1 MSNYRPTIEQLESM
15 PVVQCTNSSP
25 DPELLPPPFPE
36 NEDELHVNGGSNGDG
51 GSGGGAEVEITGE
64 SDAHQVM
71 TGGGDEGN
79 TTSSDDEGQH
89 ENYSGEG
96 MALQDFIEHVRLKG
110 RKGRGFKKV

>member
-1 MSNYRPTIEQLESM
+1 MSNCRPTIEQLESM

-51 GSGGGAEVEITGE
+51 SGGGGAEVEITGE
-64 SDAHQVM
+64 SDANQVM

-110 RKGRGFKKV
+110 RKGRGF